1 MDMDILKIALLKVDG
16 TIQYIDFLFN
26 ELIDIEDLEK
36 IIENK
41 GDNFQVIE
49 EGHLNRD
56 LDYSI
61 IGYKTGN
68 NFNKHDIASCNIMGD
83 AIFMLWDKED
93 DYIDVKKKNLT
104 DYFSFELIEEMIQY
118 DEYDGDEDDE
128 FDFNDGFIVNDLI

>member
-1 MDMDILKIALLKVDG
+1 MDVLKIALLKIDG

-68 NFNKHDIASCNIMGD
+68 KFNKHDIASYNIMGD
-83 AIFMLWDKED
+83 AIFMIWDKND